1 MSESSTTP
9 NPTANAPNPGDA
21 TAAPAKNVR
30 PPTPRNCRSFIRRK
44 TADAMP
50 AIVEAFVKEAT
61 EGSVRHF
68 ATLAKV
74 GGFDKPAPDPP
85 PRRRG
90 KSLARRMLDEVERF
104 EARHGIQPPAHYEE
118 PAEYD
123 EPEEPGETETQP
135 GETSPEETV

>member
-1 MSESSTTP
+1 MSESSKTP
-9 NPTANAPNPGDA
+9 NLTSGASTP
-21 TAAPAKNVR
+21 APAKNVR
-30 PPTPRNCRSFIRRK
+30 PPSPKNCRSFIRRK

-50 AIVEAFVKEAT
+50 AIVDAFVKEAA

-74 GGFDKPAPDPP
+74 GGFDKPNPDPP

-104 EARHGIQPPAHYEE
+104 EARHGILPPEEYEE
-118 PAEYD
+118 PEEHD
-123 EPEEPGETETQP
+123 EPEEPGEPDTQP
-135 GETSPEETV
+135 GETSPEETE